1 MHVVF
6 VGGGAHR
13 YLGVA
18 RSILNDQAFEHPS
31 SIRICDLD
39 AHRAQVMATMIQK
52 TPEFAKANCT
62 VQWDTDLAK
71 LLPGADVVCVVIMA
85 GGPVPFQRDMTI
97 CRAHGFVGSDQ
108 LSASGAMLA
117 LRGGPIL
124 MNIAK
129 QMQEHCPDAWLLDF
143 ANPVAVLSAAVNN
156 HTDIRCLG
164 VCAGYT
170 NHQWDITRLLGE
182 DAASNDY
189 TIDSAGVNHLSFILE
204 SSKVGNE
211 PLYDVLKRKI
221 DDNWSM
227 PALSSRWNESA
238 RNNITRNVTRLK
250 NIYQRFGHL
259 VFSSEPDGL
268 AHVELAEHFHP
279 IMQKPELSQLTVD
292 HASLEKN
299 KTLRRQAD
307 NKFEADSQTELTQTD
322 WDTPNPERLYRLRD
336 DDNVMSLIITA
347 IGSDHPKRIAT
358 SYLNHGAVDGFTDR
372 TVLEYTQHISRHGIK
387 PAGQYQIPPV
397 FQGLISGLA
406 THQTLLGDAI
416 ATRDPKVLF
425 EACFNYPIFT
435 DMPQSRWLWKSLIE
449 HNAQAIGEE
458 LAEAANYFAD

>member
-1 MHVVF
+1 MPFIDV
-6 VGGGAHR
+6 
-13 YLGVA
+13 
-18 RSILNDQAFEHPS
+18 
-31 SIRICDLD
+31 
-39 AHRAQVMATMIQK
+39 TMIEGRSDEVK
-52 TPEFAKANCT
+52 EA
-62 VQWDTDLAK
+62 LIAK
-71 LLPGADVVCVVIMA
+71 LTDAAVEATGAPIETIRVVLRE
-85 GGPVPFQRDMTI
+85 VP
-97 CRAHGFVGSDQ
+97 AFVA
-108 LSASGAMLA
+108 ASHS
-117 LRGGPIL
+117 
-124 MNIAK
+124 
-129 QMQEHCPDAWLLDF
+129 QEDSDAWLLDF